1 VTNVQKIG
9 LAIAILGFLAGASTQ
24 LTDIFAPFGSIA
36 PVVVKEIVSISGF
49 GSGILGIIVSNL
61 TGQANQIKAVQ
72 DMPGVE
78 SIVVNAN
85 ANKTLAQLAVDP
97 AQAKVDVKSGAEA
110 SVNQTARGP

>member
-1 VTNVQKIG
+1 
-9 LAIAILGFLAGASTQ
+9 
-24 LTDIFAPFGSIA
+24 
-36 PVVVKEIVSISGF
+36 
-49 GSGILGIIVSNL
+49 
-61 TGQANQIKAVQ
+61 
-72 DMPGVE
+72 VE